1 MAAAIS
7 IIPLRSSLVSLITR
21 LDDAPSCCNPARRFR
36 IDSSPL
42 PSLYDGDPSL
52 FLPGK
57 EAIRFDRTLQA
68 IHLGSNLHKPNAVP
82 GGRTMSVRSPTAPQA
97 FAAPPCF
104 FSNLCL
110 RRATIEK
117 AGRSVCVGCST
128 RLRGVEFPLRPP
140 SLQPLYLTGR
150 AAAEALDMD

>member
-1 MAAAIS
+1 MPAPRPAA
-7 IIPLRSSLVSLITR
+7 PL
-21 LDDAPSCCNPARRFR
+21 
-36 IDSSPL
+36 
-42 PSLYDGDPSL
+42 
-52 FLPGK
+52 
-57 EAIRFDRTLQA
+57 
-68 IHLGSNLHKPNAVP
+68 
-82 GGRTMSVRSPTAPQA
+82 A

-110 RRATIEK
+110 QRAAIEK
-117 AGRSVCVGCST
+117 AGRSVCRTCST

>member
-1 MAAAIS
+1 MSA
-7 IIPLRSSLVSLITR
+7 RSH
-21 LDDAPSCCNPARRFR
+21 A
-36 IDSSPL
+36 
-42 PSLYDGDPSL
+42 
-52 FLPGK
+52 
-57 EAIRFDRTLQA
+57 
-68 IHLGSNLHKPNAVP
+68 
-82 GGRTMSVRSPTAPQA
+82 APQA

>member
-1 MAAAIS
+1 
-7 IIPLRSSLVSLITR
+7 VSLITR
-21 LDDAPSCCNPARRFR
+21 LDDAPSRRKPARRFR
-36 IDSSPL
+36 IDRSRL

-52 FLPGK
+52 FLAAK
-57 EAIRFDRTLQA
+57 EAIRFDRALQA
-68 IHLGSNLHKPNAVP
+68 IHLGSNLRNPMLIP

-104 FSNLCL
+104 FSNVCL